1 MPTIENTSVN
11 IKSNEGQTTPGSMQS
26 THYDHSECVK
36 RALLKLGL
44 FWLLALAS
52 IPIIFAHWVLVPGFF
67 IAGPWMAYRTFQVK
81 YTRNHVRGSCPVC
94 QEDVEI
100 KLEGRDELP
109 RWTYCPR
116 CNNPIQ
122 IFTKD

>member
-1 MPTIENTSVN
+1 MPTIENTSVH
-11 IKSNEGQTTPGSMQS
+11 IKGNDGQVTSGSLQTS
-26 THYDHSECVK
+26 HYDHSECVK
-36 RALLKLGL
+36 RGLLKLCL

-52 IPIIFAHWVLVPGFF
+52 IPIIFAHWVLVPGFLF
-67 IAGPWMAYRTFQVK
+67 AGPWMAYRTFQVK

-100 KLEGRDELP
+100 KLEARDELP
-109 RWTYCPR
+109 KWTYCPR
-116 CNNPIQ
+116 CSNPIQ

>member
-1 MPTIENTSVN
+1 MPTIENTSVH
-11 IKSNEGQTTPGSMQS
+11 IKGNDGQVISGSLQT

-36 RALLKLGL
+36 RGLLKLCL

-81 YTRNHVRGSCPVC
+81 HARNHVRGACPVC
-94 QEDVEI
+94 QEDVKI
-100 KLEGRDELP
+100 KMETRDELP
-109 RWTYCPR
+109 KWTYCPR
-116 CNNPIQ
+116 CSNPIQ
-122 IFTKD
+122 ILTKN